1 MKVRAVLPQI
11 PTRGLSRFLC
21 CVSCRARAG
30 AVTAD
35 YAVEQIPIELIEPG
49 DFIIARPNHG
59 KPYAYQVHVKRVAH

>member
-1 MKVRAVLPQI
+1 
-11 PTRGLSRFLC
+11 
-21 CVSCRARAG
+21 
-30 AVTAD
+30 VTAD